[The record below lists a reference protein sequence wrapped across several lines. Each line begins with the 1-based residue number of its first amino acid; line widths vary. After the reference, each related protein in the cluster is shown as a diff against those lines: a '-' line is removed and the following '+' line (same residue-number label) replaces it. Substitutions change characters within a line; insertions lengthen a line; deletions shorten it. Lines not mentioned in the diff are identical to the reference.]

1 MLHRILLSVFMA
13 SSVIASAQAAEQ
25 NMTPYQEESR
35 KVALDF
41 LKTLSGELKKEIEKN
56 GAENAVSV
64 CKTLAPTM
72 ANQLS
77 NQHGWR
83 ISRVSLKVR
92 NPLLGTPDAW
102 EQKVLTDFNQRV
114 AKGEKPEKMEFSEV
128 VQEPQGPVF
137 RYMKAIGVQP
147 LCLTCH
153 GQKEIPD
160 GLKQRLSKEYPHD
173 VATGYQAGQI
183 RGAVSIKRVVTSSSN

>member
-1 MLHRILLSVFMA
+1 MIKTRFFLPMMISLC
-13 SSVIASAQAAEQ
+13 SSTIAFAAETDVKV
-25 NMTPYQEESR
+25 NAYQEESR
-35 KVALDF
+35 KVAMSF

-56 GAENAVSV
+56 GPEQAVSV

-83 ISRVSLKVR
+83 VTRVSLKVR

-102 EQKVLTDFNQRV
+102 EQKVLMNFDERV

-137 RYMKAIGVQP
+137 RYMKAVGVQP
-147 LCLTCH
+147 VCLACH
-153 GQKEIPD
+153 GQKEMPEKI
-160 GLKQRLSKEYPHD
+160 KERLSKEYPHD
-173 VATGYQAGQI
+173 HATGYQVGQI
-183 RGAVSIKRVVTSSSN
+183 RGAVSIKRAVTP

>member
-1 MLHRILLSVFMA
+1 MFQRIFLGILIAGSMMTSV
-13 SSVIASAQAAEQ
+13 QAAEQ
-25 NMTPYQEESR
+25 NVTPYQEESR

-56 GAENAVSV
+56 GPENAVSV

-83 ISRVSLKVR
+83 VSRVSLKVR

-102 EQKVLTDFNQRV
+102 EQKVLADFNQRV

-137 RYMKAIGVQP
+137 RYMKAVGVQP
-147 LCLTCH
+147 VCLTCH
-153 GQKEIPD
+153 GQKEIPE

-173 VATGYQAGQI
+173 AATGYQAGQI
-183 RGAVSIKRVVTSSSN
+183 RGAVSIKRVFAQ